1 MAQKDN
7 FAEDTGK
14 GMAARIKMTRAVE
27 GVLNDKSTPS
37 SPAPSEDRPMKVNP
51 KAKYGDRGAEKR
63 IDVTN
68 MVKKLG
74 VSSYKK
80 GGKIPGKGPVP
91 ILAHGGER
99 VLNVKQTKKYDK
111 GSVLSGRLAH
121 PSSYKDGGTVQ
132 KTGMALVHKG
142 ETVIPADQ
150 KFARAVDSDTNSQ
163 NYKQKMKSYST
174 GTDDNRGPGN
184 APRTPTKQFADTLR
198 GQYGDYKD

>member
-27 GVLNDKSTPS
+27 GVLNEKPSQPS
-37 SPAPSEDRPMKVNP
+37 SPAPSEDRPMKLNP

-80 GGKIPGKGPVP
+80 GGKIPGTGPVP
-91 ILAHGGER
+91 IIAHGGER
-99 VLNVKQTKKYDK
+99 VLNRKQTKKYDK
-111 GSVLSGRLAH
+111 GSVLSG
-121 PSSYKDGGTVQ
+121 Q
-132 KTGMALVHKG
+132 K
-142 ETVIPADQ
+142 
-150 KFARAVDSDTNSQ
+150 
-163 NYKQKMKSYST
+163 
-174 GTDDNRGPGN
+174 
-184 APRTPTKQFADTLR
+184 
-198 GQYGDYKD
+198 